1 MAMKRRKFLAITAG
15 LFLQLPL
22 AAIGATKKPTPKAT
36 KKPATTPTKKTP
48 TPTPKATVSTTP
60 KPTITPTP
68 QVLPV
73 LRDGE
78 LIKIESLV
86 APTSFYSLVTKANV
100 DYPLL
105 VSKPTERTIKIFTA
119 RCPHQGQI
127 LNLAKLAEF
136 TCDRHGARFSEVTGK
151 VIDGPTIQNLAQYE
165 IIERNGYMYIT
176 L

>member
-1 MAMKRRKFLAITAG
+1 VSGA
-15 LFLQLPL
+15 Q
-22 AAIGATKKPTPKAT
+22 GATKKPTPKVT
-36 KKPATTPTKKTP
+36 KKPTPKP
-48 TPTPKATVSTTP
+48 TVSSTPKATASPTP
-60 KPTITPTP
+60 KPAASPTP

-78 LIKIESLV
+78 LIKISTLD
-86 APTSFYSLVTKANV
+86 APLSFYASVTKGEIE
-100 DYPLL
+100 YPFL
-105 VSKPTERTIKIFTA
+105 VSKPTERVVKIFTA

-165 IIERNGYMYIT
+165 IIERNGYIYIT